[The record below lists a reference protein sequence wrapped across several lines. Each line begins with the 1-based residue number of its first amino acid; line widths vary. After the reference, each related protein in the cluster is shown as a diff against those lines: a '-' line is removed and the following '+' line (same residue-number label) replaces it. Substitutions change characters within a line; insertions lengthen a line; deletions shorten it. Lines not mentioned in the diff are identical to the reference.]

1 MNLSGFKVQ
10 SKDGKTIYTK
20 SIEEDFHKFDIEV
33 FIDSLVTSNY
43 DFFSNN
49 TISRIIFLELL
60 FKLDFITTSNIS
72 KQKLLL
78 QKSQNESIKNK
89 SERFLKFLLLTHELS
104 KDLFIYYIKELI
116 INYIEKAN
124 GLDVIKANI
133 KIIIENFKK

>member
-104 KDLFIYYIKELI
+104 KDLFIYYIKELV

>member
-104 KDLFIYYIKELI
+104 KDL
-116 INYIEKAN
+116 
-124 GLDVIKANI
+124 
-133 KIIIENFKK
+133 